1 MDIKNKN
8 EINVIFENMESKF
21 FNLFKKFDHGNLT
34 VVLFEFKTEEEGTN
48 IKQIW
53 GQKDYIVP
61 ASITKLFSITYFLD
75 VFNSYN
81 IELNTIVKIGNEINK
96 KFLSPSLF
104 KVGLK
109 KNKELTLK
117 DLIFLS
123 IVPSGGDAVYVLT
136 RVIFNLLNQKNL
148 NNEIISDQHDFD
160 NMIKFISSEIN
171 TYFRS
176 KSIFIKISDP
186 TGINRDNL
194 KISELGK
201 LTNRLI
207 KTHHYLLNL
216 INNERTKKINNI
228 RKDEF
233 KTTNYLMRKENLYFN
248 PNIIGLKTGTL
259 KDWHNLFLLYKLNE
273 NKHLGI
279 LVAGCANKNDV
290 KTISNH
296 LIFDLENNIRKLLTQ

>member
-1 MDIKNKN
+1 MGIKNKN
-8 EINVIFENMESKF
+8 EINVIFKNMESKF

-34 VVLFEFKTEEEGTN
+34 VAFFHFETEEETYT
-48 IKQIW
+48 KQLW
-53 GQKDYIVP
+53 GEKDYIIP

-81 IELNTIVKIGNEINK
+81 IELNTIVKVGNEINK

-109 KNKELTLK
+109 KNTNLTLK

-201 LTNRLI
+201 LTNHLI
-207 KTHHYLLNL
+207 KTNHYLLNL
-216 INNERTKKINNI
+216 INNERTKKINI
-228 RKDEF
+228 RKLEF
-233 KTTNYLMRKENLYFN
+233 KTTNYLMRKENIHFN

-273 NKHLGI
+273 SKHLGI

>member
-1 MDIKNKN
+1 MGN
-8 EINVIFENMESKF
+8 EINFIFQNMESKF

-34 VVLFEFKTEEEGTN
+34 VAFFHFEKEEKKTN

-61 ASITKLFSITYFLD
+61 ASLTKLFSITYFLD
-75 VFNSYN
+75 VFNSYS
-81 IELNTIVKIGNEINK
+81 IELNTIIKVGNEINK
-96 KFLSPSLF
+96 NFLSPTLF

-109 KNKELTLK
+109 KNTNLTLK

-136 RVIFNLLNQKNL
+136 RVIFNLLNQNNL
-148 NNEIISDQHDFD
+148 NNEIIDYQEDWN
-160 NMIKFISSEIN
+160 NMIKHISSEIN

-176 KSIFIKISDP
+176 KNILTEISDP

-201 LTNRLI
+201 LTNFLI
-207 KTHHYLLNL
+207 KNNHYLLNL
-216 INNERTKKINNI
+216 INNERTKNIINI
-228 RKDEF
+228 RKLEF
-233 KTTNYLMRKENLYFN
+233 KTTNYLMRKENIYFN

-273 NKHLGI
+273 SKHLGI

>member
-1 MDIKNKN
+1 MGTKRLHCPCINNKIIYN
-8 EINVIFENMESKF
+8 
-21 FNLFKKFDHGNLT
+21 NLL
-34 VVLFEFKTEEEGTN
+34 
-48 IKQIW
+48 
-53 GQKDYIVP
+53 
-61 ASITKLFSITYFLD
+61 LD

-81 IELNTIVKIGNEINK
+81 IELNTIIKVGNEINK

-109 KNKELTLK
+109 KNTNLTLN

-136 RVIFNLLNQKNL
+136 RVIFNLLNQNDLNSENIFNKNEW
-148 NNEIISDQHDFD
+148 NT
-160 NMIKFISSEIN
+160 MIKDISNKIN
-171 TYFRS
+171 IYFKS
-176 KSIFIKISDP
+176 KNIFINISDP

-207 KTHHYLLNL
+207 KTNHYLLNL
-216 INNERTKKINNI
+216 INNERTKKINNV
-228 RKDEF
+228 RKLEF
-233 KTTNYLMRKENLYFN
+233 KTTNYLMRKENIYFN

-273 NKHLGI
+273 SKHLGI

-296 LIFDLENNIRKLLTQ
+296 LIFDLENNIKKLLTQ

>member
-1 MDIKNKN
+1 MGN
-8 EINVIFENMESKF
+8 EINFIFQNMESKF

-34 VVLFEFKTEEEGTN
+34 VAFFHFEKEEKKTN

-61 ASITKLFSITYFLD
+61 ASLTKLFSITYFLD
-75 VFNSYN
+75 VFNSYS
-81 IELNTIVKIGNEINK
+81 IELNTIIKVGNEINK
-96 KFLSPSLF
+96 NFLSPTLF

-109 KNKELTLK
+109 KNTNLTLK

-123 IVPSGGDAVYVLT
+123 IVPSGGDTVYVLT
-136 RVIFNLLNQKNL
+136 RVIFNLLNQNNL
-148 NNEIISDQHDFD
+148 NNEIIDYQEDWN
-160 NMIKFISSEIN
+160 NMIKHISSEIN

-176 KSIFIKISDP
+176 KNILTEISDP

-201 LTNRLI
+201 LTNFLI
-207 KTHHYLLNL
+207 KNNHYLLNL
-216 INNERTKKINNI
+216 INNERTKNIINI
-228 RKDEF
+228 RKLEF
-233 KTTNYLMRKENLYFN
+233 KTTNYLMRKENIYFN

-273 NKHLGI
+273 SKHLGI

>member
-1 MDIKNKN
+1 MGN
-8 EINVIFENMESKF
+8 EINFIFQNMESKF

-34 VVLFEFKTEEEGTN
+34 VAFFHFEKEEKKTN

-61 ASITKLFSITYFLD
+61 ASLTKLFSITYFLD
-75 VFNSYN
+75 VFNSYS
-81 IELNTIVKIGNEINK
+81 IELNTIIKVGNEINK
-96 KFLSPSLF
+96 NFLSPTLF

-109 KNKELTLK
+109 KNTNLTLK

-136 RVIFNLLNQKNL
+136 RVIFNLLNQNNL
-148 NNEIISDQHDFD
+148 NNEIIDYQEDWN
-160 NMIKFISSEIN
+160 NMIKHISSEIN

-176 KSIFIKISDP
+176 KNILTEISDP

-201 LTNRLI
+201 LTNFLI
-207 KTHHYLLNL
+207 KNNHYLLNL
-216 INNERTKKINNI
+216 INNERTKNIINI
-228 RKDEF
+228 RKLEF
-233 KTTNYLMRKENLYFN
+233 KTTNYLMRKENIYFN

-273 NKHLGI
+273 SKHLGI

-296 LIFDLENNIRKLLTQ
+296 LIFDLENNIRKLLKQ

>member
-1 MDIKNKN
+1 MGN
-8 EINVIFENMESKF
+8 EINFIFQNMESKF

-34 VVLFEFKTEEEGTN
+34 VAFFHFEKEEKKTN

-53 GQKDYIVP
+53 GQKDHIVP
-61 ASITKLFSITYFLD
+61 ASLTKLFSITYFLD

-81 IELNTIVKIGNEINK
+81 IELNIIVKVGNEINK

-104 KVGLK
+104 KIGLK
-109 KNKELTLK
+109 KNTSLTLN

-123 IVPSGGDAVYVLT
+123 IVPSGGDAVYTLT
-136 RVIFNLLNQKNL
+136 RVIFNLLNQNNL
-148 NNEIISDQHDFD
+148 NNEIVDDQEDWN
-160 NMIKFISSEIN
+160 NMIKHISSEIN
-171 TYFRS
+171 TYFKS
-176 KSIFIKISDP
+176 KNILTEISDP

-194 KISELGK
+194 KISALGK
-201 LTNRLI
+201 LTNFLI
-207 KTHHYLLNL
+207 KNNHYLLNL
-216 INNERTKKINNI
+216 INNERNKKISNV
-228 RKDEF
+228 RKLEF
-233 KTTNYLMRKENLYFN
+233 KTTNYLMRKENIYFN

-259 KDWHNLFLLYKLNE
+259 RDWHNLFLLYKLNE
-273 NKHLGI
+273 SKHLGI

>member
-34 VVLFEFKTEEEGTN
+34 VAFFHFKKEETYT
-48 IKQIW
+48 KQLW
-53 GQKDYIVP
+53 GEKDYIIP
-61 ASITKLFSITYFLD
+61 ASITKLFSINYFLD

-81 IELNTIVKIGNEINK
+81 IELNTIIKVGNEINK

-109 KNKELTLK
+109 KNTNLTLN

-176 KSIFIKISDP
+176 KNILTEISDP

-207 KTHHYLLNL
+207 KTNHYLLNL
-216 INNERTKKINNI
+216 INNERTKKINDV
-228 RKDEF
+228 RKLEF
-233 KTTNYLMRKENLYFN
+233 KTTNYLMRKENIYFN

-273 NKHLGI
+273 NKHIGI

-290 KTISNH
+290 KTISNYI
-296 LIFDLENNIRKLLTQ
+296 IFDLENNIRKLLTQ

>member
-1 MDIKNKN
+1 MSIKNKN
-8 EINVIFENMESKF
+8 EIFQNMESKF

-34 VVLFEFKTEEEGTN
+34 VALFEFKTEEEGTN

-53 GQKDYIVP
+53 GQKDNIVP
-61 ASITKLFSITYFLD
+61 ASITKLFSITYFLN

-81 IELNTIVKIGNEINK
+81 IELNTIITVGNEINK
-96 KFLSPSLF
+96 NFLSPTLF
-104 KVGLK
+104 KIGLK
-109 KNKELTLK
+109 KNKDLTLK

-136 RVIFNLLNQKNL
+136 RVIFNLLNQNNL
-148 NNEIISDQHDFD
+148 NNEIVSDQHDFD

-176 KSIFIKISDP
+176 KNILTEISDP

-201 LTNRLI
+201 LTNFLI
-207 KTHHYLLNL
+207 KNNHYLLNL
-216 INNERTKKINNI
+216 INNERSKKISNV
-228 RKDEF
+228 RKLEF
-233 KTTNYLMRKENLYFN
+233 KTTNYLMRKENIYFN

-259 KDWHNLFLLYKLNE
+259 RDWHNLYILYKLNT
-273 NKHLGI
+273 KQYISI

-290 KTISNH
+290 KTISNY

>member
-34 VVLFEFKTEEEGTN
+34 VVFFHFETEEETYT
-48 IKQIW
+48 KQLW
-53 GQKDYIVP
+53 GEKDYIIP
-61 ASITKLFSITYFLD
+61 ASITKLFSITYFLN

-81 IELNTIVKIGNEINK
+81 IELNTIVKVGNEINK

-109 KNKELTLK
+109 KNKELKLK

-176 KSIFIKISDP
+176 KNILTEISDP

-201 LTNRLI
+201 LTNFLI
-207 KTHHYLLNL
+207 KNNHYLLNL
-216 INNERTKKINNI
+216 INNERNKKISNV
-228 RKDEF
+228 RKLEF
-233 KTTNYLMRKENLYFN
+233 KTTNYLMRKENIYFN

-290 KTISNH
+290 KTISNYI
-296 LIFDLENNIRKLLTQ
+296 IFDLENNIRKLLTQ

>member
-34 VVLFEFKTEEEGTN
+34 VVFFHFETEEETYT
-48 IKQIW
+48 KQLW
-53 GQKDYIVP
+53 GEKDYIIP
-61 ASITKLFSITYFLD
+61 ASITKLFSITYFLN

-81 IELNTIVKIGNEINK
+81 IELNTIIKVGNEINK
-96 KFLSPSLF
+96 KFLSPTLF

-109 KNKELTLK
+109 KNTNLTLK

-136 RVIFNLLNQKNL
+136 RVIFNLLNQNNL
-148 NNEIISDQHDFD
+148 NNEIVDDQEDWH
-160 NMIKFISSEIN
+160 NMIKDVSSEIN

-176 KSIFIKISDP
+176 ENIFIEISDP

-194 KISELGK
+194 KISELEK
-201 LTNRLI
+201 LTNFLI
-207 KTHHYLLNL
+207 KNNHYLLNL

-228 RKDEF
+228 RKLEF
-233 KTTNYLMRKENLYFN
+233 KTTNYLMRKENIYFN

-259 KDWHNLFLLYKLNE
+259 SYWNNLYILYKLNE
-273 NKHLGI
+273 NKYIGI
-279 LVAGCANKNDV
+279 LVAGCTNRNDV
-290 KTISNH
+290 KTISNY

>member
-1 MDIKNKN
+1 MSIKNKN
-8 EINVIFENMESKF
+8 EINIIFQNMESKF
-21 FNLFKKFDHGNLT
+21 FNFLRKFDHGNLK
-34 VVLFEFKTEEEGTN
+34 VVLFEFKTEKERTH

-61 ASITKLFSITYFLD
+61 ASITKLFTITYFLD

-81 IELNTIVKIGNEINK
+81 IELNTIIKVGNEINK

-109 KNKELTLK
+109 ENTNLTLN

-136 RVIFNLLNQKNL
+136 RVIFNLLNQNDINSENIFNKNEW
-148 NNEIISDQHDFD
+148 NT
-160 NMIKFISSEIN
+160 MIKDISNKIN
-171 TYFRS
+171 IYFKS
-176 KSIFIKISDP
+176 KNIFINISDP

-207 KTHHYLLNL
+207 KTNHYLLNL
-216 INNERTKKINNI
+216 INNERTKKINNV
-228 RKDEF
+228 RKLEF
-233 KTTNYLMRKENLYFN
+233 KTTNYLMRKENIYFN

-273 NKHLGI
+273 SKHLGI

-296 LIFDLENNIRKLLTQ
+296 LIFDLENNIKKLLTQ

>member
-21 FNLFKKFDHGNLT
+21 FNLFKKFDHGNLK
-34 VVLFEFKTEEEGTN
+34 VVLFEFKTEKKGTH

-53 GQKDYIVP
+53 GEKDYIIP
-61 ASITKLFSITYFLD
+61 ASITKLFSISYFLD

-81 IELNTIVKIGNEINK
+81 IELNTIVKVGNEINK

-109 KNKELTLK
+109 KNTNLTLN

-160 NMIKFISSEIN
+160 NMIKHISSEIN

-176 KSIFIKISDP
+176 KNILTEISDP

-201 LTNRLI
+201 LTNFLI
-207 KTHHYLLNL
+207 KNNHYLLNL
-216 INNERTKKINNI
+216 INNERTKNIINV
-228 RKDEF
+228 RKLEF
-233 KTTNYLMRKENLYFN
+233 KTTNYLMRKENIYFN

-259 KDWHNLFLLYKLNE
+259 KDWHNLYILYKLNA
-273 NKHLGI
+273 KQYIGI
-279 LVAGCANKNDV
+279 LVAGCINKNDV

-296 LIFDLENNIRKLLTQ
+296 LIFVLENNIRKLLTQ